1 MPCYLE
7 RTPDGGM
14 MFMCGDLGPHCAAGD
29 CDAASRF
36 LCDYP
41 VGKGQSCDLP
51 LCSSHAYAVAHE
63 LHYCPGHMQLW
74 AAFLNSGRMAVAM
87 QEQLGPFPENVL
99 PFLKPAHSQS
109 REEAKP

>member
-1 MPCYLE
+1 MPCYRE
-7 RTPDGGM
+7 HTPDGGM

-41 VGKGQSCDLP
+41 VGEGRSCDLP

-74 AAFLNSGRMAVAM
+74 SVLLNSGRMTVAM
-87 QEQLGPFPENVL
+87 QEQIGTHAVNVL
-99 PFLKPAHSQS
+99 PFRRPTHKSC
-109 REEAKP
+109 ED